1 MPIAHRISIYA
12 FALLRGLLPLLL
24 ALLVLGLVAGW
35 RFTPPPRALA
45 HQIAAPVWLHLHS
58 AELMAELQLN
68 PGSVGPVAVTI
79 ALADGNFGP
88 VQPLAVTLTISSA
101 ELGVGPLSRQAQPD
115 PDGTWRIDEPMLPF
129 AGTWEVVLEAQLDRF
144 SLARLGGTISIR

>member
-1 MPIAHRISIYA
+1 M
-12 FALLRGLLPLLL
+12 PLLL
-24 ALLVLGLVAGW
+24 ALLVFGLVAGW

-45 HQIAAPVWLHLHS
+45 HQVAAPVWLHLHS
-58 AELMAELQLN
+58 AELMADLRLT
-68 PGSVGPVAVTI
+68 PGNEGPVAVTI

-101 ELGVGPLSRQAQPD
+101 ELGIGQLSRQALPD
-115 PDGTWRIDEPMLPF
+115 PDGTWRIDELMLPF
-129 AGTWEVVLEAQLDRF
+129 AGTWEVVLDARLSRF